1 MLLAY
6 IFVAVG
12 AGLGASV
19 ATFFLTSSFLLSVV
33 AYVGVGSMGAI
44 LLPVVMVKRGAN
56 FEKFADEVDRETALP
71 SIQHMAARSGAA
83 VDTSMKILAVD
94 DDPFILELIPIL
106 SKKAGFP
113 SITVASSGEHALK
126 LLAQGDTVFDC
137 FLFDISMPEMDGIEL
152 CRQVRQLADYAKT
165 PILMLTAMRDL
176 DNMGQ
181 AYRAGATDYATKPF
195 DIEELTM
202 RLTLAQKAIIAEREA
217 GLASATSQTDAGR
230 ISRSDLHAPI
240 SGLVDESALAS
251 YLTQLPKKEA
261 SAVQVYAVTFESSSA
276 NKSGAIQLLHDASKT
291 VADCFETDR
300 FLMAYMNASTLLVAS
315 TMASTAANE
324 ALEAKIGHSLRQKGY
339 EVDVA
344 IGGPVS
350 PQGSKSERARL
361 AIDGALARAYTR
373 YHVKDDGDIAQ
384 SQARF
389 GGLA

>member
-165 PILMLTAMRDL
+165 PPYADRD
-176 DNMGQ
+176 
-181 AYRAGATDYATKPF
+181 
-195 DIEELTM
+195 
-202 RLTLAQKAIIAEREA
+202 
-217 GLASATSQTDAGR
+217 
-230 ISRSDLHAPI
+230 
-240 SGLVDESALAS
+240 
-251 YLTQLPKKEA
+251 
-261 SAVQVYAVTFESSSA
+261 
-276 NKSGAIQLLHDASKT
+276 
-291 VADCFETDR
+291 
-300 FLMAYMNASTLLVAS
+300 
-315 TMASTAANE
+315 
-324 ALEAKIGHSLRQKGY
+324 
-339 EVDVA
+339 
-344 IGGPVS
+344 
-350 PQGSKSERARL
+350 
-361 AIDGALARAYTR
+361 
-373 YHVKDDGDIAQ
+373 
-384 SQARF
+384 ARF
-389 GGLA
+389 GQHGPSVSGGGHGLRYQAL